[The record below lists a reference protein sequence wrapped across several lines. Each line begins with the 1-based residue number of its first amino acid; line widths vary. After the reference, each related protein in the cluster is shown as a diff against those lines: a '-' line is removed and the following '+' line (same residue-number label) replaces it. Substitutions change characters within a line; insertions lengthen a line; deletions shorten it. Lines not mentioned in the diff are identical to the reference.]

1 MDNTHSKRE
10 VSLRY
15 WLQGR
20 NYNMALRAM
29 NLAKQHHTGLRKDG
43 VTPEFDHQVSIAHY
57 LRTLDGSLLYPQETY
72 AAALLHDVREDY
84 GLADLE
90 IRDKFGDRTADAVHA
105 LSKEFRG
112 DRRSEADVFAMIAA
126 DPIASV
132 VKGCD
137 RIHNHQTMIGVFST
151 QKQVEYIDETNGW
164 FFPMLKQAR
173 RAFPEQEP
181 AYENVKT
188 MLKSQIQ
195 LIEAIHSA
203 LAAEPACEAPEI

>member
-1 MDNTHSKRE
+1 MSNTHNKRE

-20 NYNMALRAM
+20 NYTMALRAM
-29 NLAKQHHTGLRKDG
+29 NLAKQHHTGVRKDG

-57 LRTLDGSLLYPQETY
+57 LRTLDGSLLHPQETY

-84 GLADLE
+84 GLADAE
-90 IRDKFGDRTADAVHA
+90 IRDQFGDLTANAVNA

-112 DRRSEADVFAMIAA
+112 DRRPEAEVFAMIAA

-137 RIHNHQTMIGVFST
+137 RIHNHQTMVGVFST

-188 MLKSQIQ
+188 MLKSQIH
-195 LIEAIHSA
+195 LIEAVHEA
-203 LAAEPACEAPEI
+203 LERNPTFDSPEI

>member
-1 MDNTHSKRE
+1 MDHTHSKRE

-20 NYNMALRAM
+20 NYTVALRAM
-29 NLAKQHHTGLRKDG
+29 NLGKQYHTGIRKDG

-84 GLADLE
+84 GLADAE
-90 IRDKFGDRTADAVHA
+90 IRDLFGDRTADAVHA

-112 DRRSEADVFAMIAA
+112 KRLPEAEVFAMIAD

-137 RIHNHQTMIGVFST
+137 RIHNHQSMVGVFST
-151 QKQVEYIDETNGW
+151 QKQVEYIEETNDW

-188 MLKSQIQ
+188 MLKSQIH
-195 LIEAIHSA
+195 LIEAIHGA
-203 LAAEPACEAPEI
+203 LDRGPEHETPEI